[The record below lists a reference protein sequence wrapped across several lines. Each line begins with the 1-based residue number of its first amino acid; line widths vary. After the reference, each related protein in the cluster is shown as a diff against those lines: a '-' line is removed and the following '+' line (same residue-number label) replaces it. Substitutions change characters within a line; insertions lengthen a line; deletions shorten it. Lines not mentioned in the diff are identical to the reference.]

1 MRNRLKGVTLIE
13 TMLYIGLFAIIMII
27 VLNFMLSTQ
36 EATLR
41 TNRKSNIHQ
50 ATEFVTQHINYS
62 FEKAISINSTNS
74 TFGNNQGVLELVF
87 TEGSKQYSVL
97 NSTLYFDGVPIT
109 PPTMSVDTFS
119 LDPIYK
125 GVETIIGIRTNIIIH
140 LNDDTNISDTIN
152 LLSILR

>member
-1 MRNRLKGVTLIE
+1 MKNRLKGVTLVE
-13 TMLYIGLFAIIMII
+13 TMLYIALFAIIMVI

-41 TNRKSNIHQ
+41 TNRRANIHQ
-50 ATEFVTQHINYS
+50 TTEFVAQHINYS

-74 TFGNNQGVLELVF
+74 TFGNNQGTLELVF
-87 TEGSKQYSVL
+87 TEGNKQYQVL
-97 NSTLYFDGVPIT
+97 NSRLYFDGVPIT
-109 PPTMSVDTFS
+109 PPNMSVITFS

-125 GVETIIGIRTNIIIH
+125 DTETITGIRTGVLIH
-140 LNDDTNISDTIN
+140 LNDDADISDTIN